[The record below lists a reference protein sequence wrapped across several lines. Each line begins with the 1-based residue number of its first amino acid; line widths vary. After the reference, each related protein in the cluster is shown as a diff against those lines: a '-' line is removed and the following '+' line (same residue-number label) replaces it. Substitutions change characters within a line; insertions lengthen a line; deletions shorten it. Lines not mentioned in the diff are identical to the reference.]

1 MRRVAG
7 HAYAHPALVGAHV
20 VGSVGGDLPEPR
32 QGEVVAEDLGGL
44 ACGPPLATAV
54 GEPAHGLL
62 LLAVDRDYRSA
73 RRQPRRV
80 KEANAVIGTPLAT
93 LGVGL

>member
-20 VGSVGGDLPEPR
+20 AGSVGGDLPELR
-32 QGEVVAEDLGGL
+32 QGEVVAGDLGGL

-62 LLAVDRDYRSA
+62 LLAVDRDYRGA

-80 KEANAVIGTPLAT
+80 KEANAIIGTPLAA